1 LLFAKC
7 GAMSKLIKKD
17 INVVIIGA
25 GYMAE
30 EYIRV
35 IKSFKN
41 LKTYGIYSRT
51 NSKAKNL
58 SKKYKIKKIFN
69 SIKELRKDKKI
80 DILIIS
86 VSAENNNKIC
96 KSFLDTKFLILLEKP
111 IGLNIKEATKL
122 INLVKKYKSRAFV
135 ALNRRFYD
143 STLDLK
149 NRIKKNKGNRIIEV
163 FDSQNKDKFKKLKKN
178 KKVINSLM
186 YANSVHLIDYMDV
199 FCRGKL
205 KQIITIK
212 SHKNNPSIV
221 TSKLK
226 FSSGDIAFYHATWNR
241 QSRWKVKVLINKAE
255 YVLQPLE
262 TLKCFNTENNKLIFS
277 KTYKSKLKDG
287 LVNMI
292 NHLKKEF
299 ERKKNDLIKIDKHAS
314 TINIINKI
322 YEK

>member
-1 LLFAKC
+1 MLFAKC

-149 NRIKKNKGNRIIEV
+149 NRIKKIKGIE
-163 FDSQNKDKFKKLKKN
+163 L
-178 KKVINSLM
+178 
-186 YANSVHLIDYMDV
+186 
-199 FCRGKL
+199 
-205 KQIITIK
+205 
-212 SHKNNPSIV
+212 
-221 TSKLK
+221 
-226 FSSGDIAFYHATWNR
+226 
-241 QSRWKVKVLINKAE
+241 
-255 YVLQPLE
+255 
-262 TLKCFNTENNKLIFS
+262 
-277 KTYKSKLKDG
+277 
-287 LVNMI
+287 
-292 NHLKKEF
+292 
-299 ERKKNDLIKIDKHAS
+299 
-314 TINIINKI
+314 
-322 YEK
+322 